1 MSRIIGRPIKKGDRC
16 EAKWLQD
23 SISDD
28 FKEGYSWFDP
38 VTKTFTDQIPERLIV
53 KKFGQAPVF
62 MSDVMEPYYH
72 PAAQKVVESRSELK
86 ELDEKYGTVTTNKLL
101 PPSDAKKKEAAKKRK
116 AERMEAMKAAVE
128 MVDAGT
134 APLTDEFKQLCKKRN
149 EIISKRLGIDAQNI
163 VGRKNK

>member
-1 MSRIIGRPIKKGDRC
+1 MSRIIGRPIKKGDPC

-116 AERMEAMKAAVE
+116 ELRMEAMKEAVE
-128 MVDAGT
+128 RVRAGT
-134 APLTDEFKQLCKKRN
+134 TNHTDDFKQLCKKRD
-149 EIISKRLGIDAQNI
+149 EAISRQTGIDF
-163 VGRKNK
+163 NKVFGIKK

>member
-1 MSRIIGRPIKKGDRC
+1 MSRIIGKPIKKGDRC

-23 SISDD
+23 SIADD

-38 VTKTFTDQIPERLIV
+38 ITKTFSDQIPERLLT

-86 ELDEKYGTVTTNKLL
+86 ELDEKFNTITTDKKL
-101 PPSDAKKKEAAKKRK
+101 PPDPTKKRLAAKARK
-116 AERMEAMKAAVE
+116 EHNMQALKDAVE
-128 MVDAGT
+128 MVEAGT
-134 APLTDEFKQLCKKRN
+134 APLTDEFKQLCQKRN
-149 EIISKRLGIDAQNI
+149 EMISKQLGIDAQNI